1 MPLIIIE
8 WKVSFRL
15 IENNIMN
22 LTRAI
27 KLPSLFSSK
36 SSTPAGACL
45 LRLVIENFLEMMA
58 NSFSWCANSSS
69 SEIGSSLKVCCDSI
83 PTYQQLSAALP
94 LFYLSGTFRSFLI
107 KKNRPRP
114 RSQHI
119 RSLGQPRTRERLFL
133 TQETPVPIEIWR
145 FSVSNIWAQYR
156 HKIDAPASFLVF
168 FVCQSVW
175 SWVQSGCTVLAKMW
189 ML

>member
-1 MPLIIIE
+1 MPLIIFE

-15 IENNIMN
+15 IDNNFMN

-27 KLPSLFSSK
+27 KLLSLFSSK

-58 NSFSWCANSSS
+58 DDACLANSFYWCAHSSS

-107 KKNRPRP
+107 KKKSSSTKEPTYSKPWSAKNTWTSLLDPGNTCANRNMKIF
-114 RSQHI
+114 SQ
-119 RSLGQPRTRERLFL
+119 
-133 TQETPVPIEIWR
+133 
-145 FSVSNIWAQYR
+145 
-156 HKIDAPASFLVF
+156 
-168 FVCQSVW
+168 
-175 SWVQSGCTVLAKMW
+175 
-189 ML
+189 